1 MVTEQ
6 DSIVII
12 NCSRRFYNEE
22 KNITGFDSVLPDY
35 SGYGSWIDYPV
46 DQEICT
52 VKRKN
57 GWGRIFSDY
66 R

>member
-1 MVTEQ
+1 MKK
-6 DSIVII
+6 
-12 NCSRRFYNEE
+12 

-35 SGYGSWIDYPV
+35 SGYGSWLDHSV
-46 DQEICT
+46 DQKICT

-66 R
+66 GRR